1 MGAEQGTSTNQS
13 VERAAAVLAAFH
25 DGRPLRVA
33 DVSSRAGLGQST
45 TSRMLATLES
55 LEYVERDAES
65 GLYRLGTGLI
75 TLAGS
80 ALNQHPV
87 YRASRRHAQE
97 AAALLGLGVN
107 VSVLHRGTVFYLA
120 NYEGALAPKSMTLA
134 GQRNALH
141 ATGMGKCLLVAATPE
156 QRRAMLP
163 ELPRFTGHTVGT
175 HEELD
180 AQVELVLGRGYATE
194 VEELALG
201 RACVAAP
208 IRDAGG
214 EVVAAISISGS
225 LSAID
230 LDNREG
236 ELAGRVIETADEIST
251 ALGYTGPTVH
261 PHQAGPAAGAPRT
274 SGGVG

>member
-25 DGRPLRVA
+25 DGRPLRGA
-33 DVSSRAGLGQST
+33 DVASRAGLGQST
-45 TSRMLATLES
+45 TSRMLATLEA

-87 YRASRRHAQE
+87 HRAARQHAQE

-120 NYEGALAPKSMTLA
+120 NFEGALAPKSMTLA

-141 ATGMGKCLLVAATPE
+141 ATGMGKCLLAGTTPD

-163 ELPRFTGHTVGT
+163 DLPRFTGRTIGT

-180 AQVELVLGRGYATE
+180 AQVESVLGRGYATE

-208 IRDAGG
+208 IRDTTGG
-214 EVVAAISISGS
+214 IAAAISISGS
-225 LSAID
+225 LSAMD
-230 LDNREG
+230 LDSREG
-236 ELAGRVIETADEIST
+236 ELSGRVIETADEIST

-261 PHQAGPAAGAPRT
+261 PHLPGPAVAAPRT
-274 SGGVG
+274 PGGAH

>member
-1 MGAEQGTSTNQS
+1 MGAEQGTGINQS

-25 DGRPLRVA
+25 DGQLLRVA
-33 DVSSRAGLGQST
+33 DVAARSGLGQST
-45 TSRMLATLES
+45 TSRMLATLEA
-55 LEYVERDAES
+55 LEFVEREDS

-75 TLAGS
+75 TIAGS

-87 YRASRRHAQE
+87 YRASRPHAQE
-97 AAALLGLGVN
+97 AAAVLGLGVN
-107 VSVLHRGTVFYLA
+107 VSILHRGTVFYLA
-120 NYEGALAPKSMTLA
+120 NYEGAIAPKSMTLA

-141 ATGMGKCLLVAATPE
+141 ATGMGKCLLVGTTPE
-156 QRRAMLP
+156 ARRELLP
-163 ELPRFTGHTVGT
+163 ELPAFTARTIDSHDA
-175 HEELD
+175 LD
-180 AQVELVLGRGYATE
+180 TEVDLTATRGYATE

-214 EVVAAISISGS
+214 QVVAAISISGS

-230 LDNREG
+230 LRSREN

-251 ALGYTGPTVH
+251 ALGYTGPAVH
-261 PHQAGPAAGAPRT
+261 PHRPTPATPRATAGT
-274 SGGVG
+274 V